1 MQILFRRKTVPD
13 ELNERADDGI
23 DVWVAENGN
32 TTDET
37 MADLV
42 DTILVPHMLKH
53 GGGPN
58 GRRTLF
64 IVDGAGSHKGPLF
77 KGACKRNNIDLAV
90 IPASCTDEI
99 QLIDVAVNSEFKNQ
113 MYYEWAMWMM
123 SGVQKIQPKSG
134 NRVAASFLDILGWC
148 GKARNAVKS
157 ETILASVAK
166 CYMTSEPGPKF
177 DVEPRAEPMK
187 VESVSKSE
195 KKKVVVVKSKSPAEM
210 SRLVLKKERRRKK
223 LEREKRKKEK
233 KVAPKRKRKAT
244 PKRKSTKKSPRRR
257 VVRKKTVKKKKR

>member
-13 ELNERADDGI
+13 ELNERDDDGI
-23 DVWVAENGN
+23 DAWVAENGN

-42 DTILVPHMLKH
+42 ETILVPHIRKH

-77 KGACKRNNIDLAV
+77 KAACRRNNIDLAV

-123 SGVQKIQPKSG
+123 TGVQKIQPKSG
-134 NRVAASFLDILGWC
+134 NRVAAGFLEILKWC
-148 GKARNAVKS
+148 EKARKAVKR
-157 ETILASVAK
+157 ETILLGVEK
-166 CYMTSEPGPKF
+166 CFMTSEPGPKF
-177 DVEPRAEPMK
+177 DVESKPEPMEIEVK
-187 VESVSKSE
+187 PKAAKE
-195 KKKVVVVKSKSPAEM
+195 KKKIVVVKSKTPAEM
-210 SRLVLKKERRRKK
+210 ERMALSKARRKKRIERENRRRRRKPPNESAK
-223 LEREKRKKEK
+223 QRPSEIE
-233 KVAPKRKRKAT
+233 
-244 PKRKSTKKSPRRR
+244 SQRRSHR
-257 VVRKKTVKKKKR
+257 SDE